1 MVPRGESDDLVAV
14 GIEDQRVGGN
24 ENRTD
29 MIVLHVRE
37 RRRNV
42 RDVSHWEPRDLEPQ
56 RLSRA
61 SKLLRLR
68 ISAVVQKG
76 HVRELGYHLLE
87 ELELLAV
94 EILREQ
100 RQSRNAPSRGARLA
114 TSPTRT
120 GSNPA
125 LMTIGIVRV
134 ASRAARIAI
143 AERATITSTGSCVS
157 SRACSSRRSRSP
169 SA

>member
-29 MIVLHVRE
+29 MIVFHVRE

-42 RDVSHWEPRDLEPQ
+42 RDVSYREPRDLEPQ

-61 SKLLRLR
+61 SKFLRLG

-76 HVRELGYHLLE
+76 HARELGDRLLE
-87 ELELLAV
+87 KPELLAA
-94 EILREQ
+94 EILQ
-100 RQSRNAPSRGARLA
+100 RRPGNVPSWAGETRHQPRPNRIYCSAHDDWYRTGGVTGCADRHPGARHDH
-114 TSPTRT
+114 
-120 GSNPA
+120 
-125 LMTIGIVRV
+125 V
-134 ASRAARIAI
+134 
-143 AERATITSTGSCVS
+143 
-157 SRACSSRRSRSP
+157 
-169 SA
+169 